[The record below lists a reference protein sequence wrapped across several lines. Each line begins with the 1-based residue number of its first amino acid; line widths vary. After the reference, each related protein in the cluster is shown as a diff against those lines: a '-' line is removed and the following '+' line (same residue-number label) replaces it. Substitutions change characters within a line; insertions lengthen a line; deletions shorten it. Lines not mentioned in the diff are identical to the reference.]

1 MRMREDRMRPLW
13 RRAPALI
20 AVPALVAGVLLP
32 ACAARAQEP
41 GEPPRPTRDRTITVT
56 GTGVVEREPDQAV
69 IMLAVE
75 NRAETAEAA
84 ARANAE
90 TMDRVIA
97 AVRRLGIERD
107 RIRTA
112 SYQLHPE
119 YARDEP
125 RPGQTSEP
133 RVVGYRAMNM
143 VRVTVDDIARVGEV
157 IDAALGAGAN
167 RVTGLSFQLRDPE
180 RARLDALALAVQN
193 ARAEAQALASALG
206 ETLGPALDVST
217 TGRLPQPVPYL
228 ADAVLARTAEFATAP
243 TPIEPGTLRVEATV
257 TIVYRLQPR

>member
-1 MRMREDRMRPLW
+1 MRMQEETMRP
-13 RRAPALI
+13 RRRPAPALI
-20 AVPALVAGVLLP
+20 AVPALAAALLLP

-41 GEPPRPTRDRTITVT
+41 GSPTPPARERTITVT
-56 GTGVVEREPDQAV
+56 GTGVVDREPDQAV

-75 NRAETAEAA
+75 NMARTADAA
-84 ARANAE
+84 AQANAE
-90 TMDRVIA
+90 TMERVIA
-97 AVRRLGIERD
+97 ALRRLGLDRD
-107 RIRTA
+107 RIRTV

-125 RPGQTSEP
+125 RPGQPYEP
-133 RVVGYRAMNM
+133 RIVGYRAMNM
-143 VRVTVDDIARVGEV
+143 VRVTLDDIARVGEV

-180 RARLDALALAVQN
+180 RARIDALALAVQN
-193 ARAEAQALASALG
+193 ARGEAQALADALG

-217 TGRLPQPVPYL
+217 TGRIPQPVPYMM
-228 ADAVLARTAEFATAP
+228 DAVAARAELAAAP

-257 TIVYRLQPR
+257 TIVYRLLPR

>member
-1 MRMREDRMRPLW
+1 MRMREDGLRPL
-13 RRAPALI
+13 RSRASALI
-20 AVPALVAGVLLP
+20 TVPALAVGLLLP

-41 GEPPRPTRDRTITVT
+41 GAAPAPPRDRTITVT

-75 NRAETAEAA
+75 TSAQTADAA

-90 TMDRVIA
+90 TMERVIA
-97 AVRRLGIERD
+97 ALRRLGLTQD
-107 RIRTA
+107 RIRTV

-125 RPGQTSEP
+125 RPGQSYEP

-143 VRVTVDDIARVGEV
+143 VRVTLDEIARVGEV

-180 RARLDALALAVQN
+180 RARNDALALAVQN
-193 ARAEAQALASALG
+193 ARAEAQTLASALG

-217 TGRLPQPVPYL
+217 TGRVPPPVPYMMDT
-228 ADAVLARTAEFATAP
+228 AARAEVLSAMV

-257 TIVYRLQPR
+257 TIVYRLLPR

>member
-1 MRMREDRMRPLW
+1 MRMRKEMMRP
-13 RRAPALI
+13 RRRPAPALV
-20 AVPALVAGVLLP
+20 AVPALAAGLLLP
-32 ACAARAQEP
+32 ACAARAQQP
-41 GEPPRPTRDRTITVT
+41 GVTPPVRERTITVT
-56 GTGVVEREPDQAV
+56 GTGVVDREPDQAV
-69 IMLAVE
+69 VMLAVE
-75 NRAETAEAA
+75 NSAPTADAA
-84 ARANAE
+84 AQANAE
-90 TMDRVIA
+90 VMERVIA
-97 AVRRLGIERD
+97 ALRRLGLTQD
-107 RIRTA
+107 RIRTV

-125 RPGQTSEP
+125 RPGQSYEP